1 MEDFE
6 YLHPTTVKEAVSLI
20 AQHKG
25 KARVIAGGQS
35 LIPMLRGN
43 LINPAYLID
52 LEGIPELGRIQM
64 VNGGIRIGAMATHL
78 AVATTPAVKQ
88 RAAIVAEAEAI
99 LGSPAVRNLG
109 TIGGNLCHNEMGA
122 DPPPPLLALG
132 ATAVV
137 ASSKGERKIPIEN
150 FFKGFLE
157 TMLGE
162 DELLVYIDIPA
173 QPSGMASA
181 YIKYRI
187 RSVDRAMVGVAVAL
201 DMQGGTCREAR
212 VALGGVSPVPIRSR
226 GAEATLKGK
235 RPDNGV
241 IEKAAQA
248 AMSESRPISDSYAS
262 ADYRQK
268 MVAVFTRRA
277 LVKALGINS

>member
-6 YLHPTTVKEAVSLI
+6 FLRPTTVKEAVSLL

-25 KARVIAGGQS
+25 KSRVIAGGQS
-35 LIPMLRGN
+35 LVPMLRGN
-43 LINPAYLID
+43 LISPAYIIG
-52 LEGIPELGRIQM
+52 LEAIPELGSIQTLD
-64 VNGGIRIGAMATHL
+64 GGLRIGAMATHL
-78 AVATTPAVKQ
+78 AVATSTVVKQ
-88 RAAIVAEAEAI
+88 RAAILAEAESL

-109 TIGGNLCHNEMGA
+109 TIGGNLCHNEVGA

-132 ATAVV
+132 ATAVI
-137 ASSKGERKIPIEN
+137 ASPRGERKLPMEK

-157 TMLGE
+157 TVLGE

-173 QPSGMASA
+173 QPANMSSA

-187 RSVDRAMVGVAVAL
+187 RSVDRAMVGIAVAL
-201 DMQGGTCREAR
+201 DMQKGTCREAR

-235 RPDNGV
+235 RPDNSV
-241 IEKAAQA
+241 IEQAAQA
-248 AMSESRPISDSYAS
+248 AMSEARPMSDGYAS
-262 ADYRQK
+262 ADYRRK

-277 LVKALGINS
+277 LVQALGIKS